1 MAEFELKSRGG
12 GGVGAWTLTVISF
25 QKSPRESFFICRN
38 VTVRHTTLGIK
49 RNEKK
54 PEKRGKN
61 FHALL
66 DRNQR
71 ISCFNLAVTNKRI
84 ESV

>member
-1 MAEFELKSRGG
+1 MDLNSYFFHKPPTRKL
-12 GGVGAWTLTVISF
+12 
-25 QKSPRESFFICRN
+25 FICQN
-38 VTVRHTTLGIK
+38 VTVHHTTLGIK
-49 RNEKK
+49 RNIKK
-54 PEKRGKN
+54 NQINRGKT

-71 ISCFNLAVTNKRI
+71 ISCFNLVVTNKRI